1 MADERPII
9 VKKIKKVAGGHHGGA
24 WKVAYADFV
33 TAMMAFF
40 LLLWIVGGTN
50 EDQRKGI
57 ADYFSPT
64 LVQHTKAGGSNGV
77 MGGRA
82 MMAPDGNAPQAVP
95 AGSQRVL
102 PVTMYAQ
109 VAPPTPEER
118 LRTEQMK
125 KEDQKR
131 FEQAARLTLRHQR
144 YWKSDSFLICAKLCC
159 DA

>member
-1 MADERPII
+1 
-9 VKKIKKVAGGHHGGA
+9 
-24 WKVAYADFV
+24 
-33 TAMMAFF
+33 MMAFF
-40 LLLWIVGGTN
+40 LLLWIVGATN

-64 LVQHTKAGGSNGV
+64 LVQRTKAGGSNGV

-102 PVTMYAQ
+102 PDTMYAQ

-118 LRTEQMK
+118 LRTEKMQ
-125 KEDQKR
+125 KEDRKR
-131 FEQAARLTLRHQR
+131 SEKAANEHGKRTTGDGRTEER
-144 YWKSDSFLICAKLCC
+144 RRRK
-159 DA
+159 

>member
-1 MADERPII
+1 
-9 VKKIKKVAGGHHGGA
+9 
-24 WKVAYADFV
+24 
-33 TAMMAFF
+33 
-40 LLLWIVGGTN
+40 
-50 EDQRKGI
+50 
-57 ADYFSPT
+57 
-64 LVQHTKAGGSNGV
+64 

-131 FEQAARLTLRHQR
+131 FVQAAHELSKGISLVGV
-144 YWKSDSFLICAKLCC
+144 LAKLREKVSLSNTPEGLRIEFMDE
-159 DA
+159 DAFAVFDVARSPLYTAYASLLVGGAGRFLLSA

>member
-1 MADERPII
+1 
-9 VKKIKKVAGGHHGGA
+9 
-24 WKVAYADFV
+24 
-33 TAMMAFF
+33 
-40 LLLWIVGGTN
+40 
-50 EDQRKGI
+50 
-57 ADYFSPT
+57 
-64 LVQHTKAGGSNGV
+64 

-131 FEQAARLTLRHQR
+131 FEQAANELGQRMSRDGDLAKLRDKVRLSITPEGMRIEILDAADLALDRKSTRLT
-144 YWKSDSFLICAKLCC
+144 
-159 DA
+159 

>member
-1 MADERPII
+1 MRISDWSSD
-9 VKKIKKVAGGHHGGA
+9 VCSS
-24 WKVAYADFV
+24 D
-33 TAMMAFF
+33 
-40 LLLWIVGGTN
+40 L

-118 LRTEQMK
+118 LRTEPMK
-125 KEDQKR
+125 TEDQKR
-131 FEQAARLTLRHQR
+131 FEQAANELGQ
-144 YWKSDSFLICAKLCC
+144 SM
-159 DA
+159 